1 MGLAWQIH
9 SWRDWHLLVLPIS
22 MILQASAFALRM
34 VQILGYASG
43 SIPYIVMMIFFKL
56 PPTFYFFFNYLYFH
70 RLVKKLDHKYQ
81 RMGASFMFFDQ
92 PNAILI
98 TLTTMTAI
106 GTSLEAAGSVL
117 KGELLHEIST
127 IPGVG
132 SKLVISGN
140 VLQGGA
146 CLGFVLNVVKAS
158 GASEALMTR
167 ASQFRL
173 SNELQRTDTVLTLV
187 NESSPKEASTTL
199 IFKILFISSGFLV
212 VSANG
217 F

>member
-1 MGLAWQIH
+1 
-9 SWRDWHLLVLPIS
+9 
-22 MILQASAFALRM
+22 
-34 VQILGYASG
+34 
-43 SIPYIVMMIFFKL
+43 
-56 PPTFYFFFNYLYFH
+56 
-70 RLVKKLDHKYQ
+70 
-81 RMGASFMFFDQ
+81 MFFDR